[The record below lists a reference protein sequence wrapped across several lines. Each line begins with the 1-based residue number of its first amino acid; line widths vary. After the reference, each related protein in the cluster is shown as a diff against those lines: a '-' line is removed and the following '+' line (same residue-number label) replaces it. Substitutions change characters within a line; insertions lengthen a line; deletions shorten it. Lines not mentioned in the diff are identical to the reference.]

1 MLEYIYIFNIYIEMC
16 LEIDSFDL
24 LIQPKLFFSLPTDYY
39 SVLQSLLLV
48 FVREV
53 ITYTV
58 VQDFHGRYIRK
69 LHLLF
74 EFKFQTVSRGR
85 NLRFEKDLT

>member
-1 MLEYIYIFNIYIEMC
+1 MCLYFRMLEYIYIFNIYIEMC

-58 VQDFHGRYIRK
+58 VQDFK
-69 LHLLF
+69 LFRAVAICGL
-74 EFKFQTVSRGR
+74 K
-85 NLRFEKDLT
+85 KI